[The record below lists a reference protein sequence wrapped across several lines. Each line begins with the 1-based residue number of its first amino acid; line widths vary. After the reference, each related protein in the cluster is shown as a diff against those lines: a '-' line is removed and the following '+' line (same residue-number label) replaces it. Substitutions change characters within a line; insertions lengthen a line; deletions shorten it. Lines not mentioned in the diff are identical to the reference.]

1 MTLKTYTI
9 LGERCSGT
17 NYLAELL
24 QLNFGLE
31 VTYKYGHKHFF
42 GHNDYHNSDET
53 LFVALIRDPIEWLGS
68 FHDNPFHLA
77 EHLTKGWMPFLQE
90 EFWSYHDPYEKHIE
104 IEEDH
109 NMYNGQRFQ
118 NIFECRSVKCQFMLY
133 DMPTRVSN
141 YIVIIYEDLLEN
153 FQATLDIIAK
163 KFGFR
168 RSSQYLN
175 TSNYKD
181 SKTVKYVQKN
191 YHDKIPPIILRYIK
205 NHLDIEL
212 EMRIK
217 ALSVGTNSYLNWIDV
232 R

>member
-1 MTLKTYTI
+1 MVSIKTYAL

-31 VTYKYGHKHFF
+31 VTSKYGHKHFF
-42 GHNDYHNSDET
+42 GHQNYTNSDET

-77 EHLTKGWMPFLQE
+77 EHLRTGWMPFLQD
-90 EFWSYHDPYEKHIE
+90 EFWSYHDPYDTHIE

-109 NMYNGQRFQ
+109 NMYNHQRYQ

-133 DMPTRVSN
+133 DMPTLVKN
-141 YIVIIYEDLLEN
+141 YIIIIYEDLLEN
-153 FQATLDIIAK
+153 FQLTLDIIAK
-163 KFGFR
+163 KFNFQ
-168 RSSQYLN
+168 RSNQYLN

-181 SKTVKYVQKN
+181 SKTLKYVQKT
-191 YHDKIPPIILRYIK
+191 YHDKIPPDILIYIK
-205 NHLDIEL
+205 NNLDLEL
-212 EMRIK
+212 EERIK
-217 ALSVGTNSYLNWIDV
+217 ALSMGNNSYINWLT
-232 R
+232 